1 MPVTNFTSGA
11 WSNKKAAFYHWL
23 ARHRLPCLAVCCCTA
38 VFATDG
44 LHYGWALMC
53 IGLLLCLTATSRGF
67 ALFALALSL
76 LCAGLHALRVK
87 ELDRQKNLIEG
98 GILMQFR
105 AKITNAPRLY
115 ENSWQCHAEI
125 LHSQPLP
132 HAGKKIL
139 LSGTSSPPQ
148 LGQEIDAHGR
158 WETIAKPRNR
168 GEFDRAAHLRRHG
181 IIAECYTR
189 EWHAT
194 AEPVSLFWRFTEKGR
209 VGFRHAITQG
219 IPLDSDEAKVIL
231 AMVMGEQPPYE
242 DPIVDP
248 FRQSGTLHLFSV
260 SGQHVNL
267 VAVILWTALRLLRV
281 PRRYSIVLL
290 IPAVFCYAWL
300 TGASP
305 PALRAAWMAAVFLSA
320 FLVQRKADIM
330 QALSMVIIVALLLD
344 SNLLFLPGVQLSYGI
359 VAMIAIGLALSRK
372 RLEMMNWN
380 DGYLPRELY
389 TPWQIRLGDAW
400 KKLWQSLVI
409 SLSAC
414 VGSAPLTIRYF
425 SMVTP
430 ISVITNLVLTP
441 IVAGLLGLALLSTA
455 LAPLSSSLSIGCN
468 RMNAW
473 LARGCIR
480 TTQLFASVPGGHTLI
495 SPHDPSN
502 DAIHVYDLPRGGA
515 AMLVQCKRADVLIDC
530 GSERAFR
537 SIVFPS
543 LRYFGSEP
551 DTLFL
556 SHPEAAHIGG
566 GFSALQQLPIHQ
578 IISPVTSARSTSFRK
593 LQISANEKKIPF
605 FCAQENV
612 RITQDQRVTWEI
624 LQTPEPNEKYEIAD
638 NRVAIYFL
646 HFHDFRL
653 LVLNDT
659 SALAVRD
666 LCRTHPELRCDVI
679 ICGRHSFHPPEIGDL
694 LDHTQARAVV
704 ATHADFPEKESIPKH
719 WDTSLPQRGV
729 ALFHQ
734 GQTGMVS
741 LLLQKD
747 GALLIESFL
756 NDQEIKLQ
764 PSR

>member
-11 WSNKKAAFYHWL
+11 WSNKKATFLRWL
-23 ARHRLPCLAVCCCTA
+23 ARHRLSCLAVCCCTA
-38 VFATDG
+38 VIFVDDF
-44 LHYGWALMC
+44 HYSSALFC
-53 IGLLLCLTATSRGF
+53 IGLLLCLSATSRGF
-67 ALFALALSL
+67 ALVALVLSL
-76 LCAGLHALRVK
+76 LCGGLHALRVK
-87 ELDRQKNLIEG
+87 ELKRQKEHIEG

-132 HAGKKIL
+132 HAGKKLL

-168 GEFDRAAHLRRHG
+168 GEFDRAAHLRRLG
-181 IIAECYTR
+181 IVAECYTR

-267 VAVILWTALRLLRV
+267 VAVILWAALRLLRV
-281 PRRYSIVLL
+281 PRRYSILLL

-480 TTQLFASVPGGHTLI
+480 TTQLFASVPGGHTII

-515 AMLVQCKRADVLIDC
+515 AMLVQCKRADVLLDC
-530 GSERAFR
+530 GNERTFR

-543 LRYFGSEP
+543 LRHFGSEP
-551 DTLFL
+551 DTLLL

-578 IISPVTSARSTSFRK
+578 IISPVPSARSTSFRK
-593 LQISANEKKIPF
+593 LQTSASEKKIPF

-612 RITQDQRVTWEI
+612 RVTQDQRIAWEI

-638 NRVAIYFL
+638 NRVAIYL
-646 HFHDFRL
+646 LYFHDYRL
-653 LVLNDT
+653 LLLNDA
-659 SALAVRD
+659 SAIAISNLF
-666 LCRTHPELRCDVI
+666 RTYPELRCDVV
-679 ICGRHSFHPPEIGDL
+679 ICGRHSLHPPEISDL
-694 LDHTQARAVV
+694 LDHTRARAVI
-704 ATHADFPEKESIPKH
+704 ATHADFPEKERIPTH
-719 WDTSLPQRGV
+719 WDTSLQQRKV
-729 ALFHQ
+729 HLFHQ
-734 GQTGMVS
+734 GNTGMVS

-747 GALLIESFL
+747 GSLLIESFL